1 MTLEAVLMSAYA
13 LATQERY
20 EEAESLLQSCPEAY
34 NTVSGMDLLARIRH
48 SQDRIG
54 EARSIWQRIL
64 DVDPTNET
72 ARKAIDAIENPEPVS
87 DNPYRKFI
95 VAAVAAVVLGVIIS
109 VISTCCRKPVEVVG
123 AEPSVVYVTN
133 EVEKVVTKEVIK
145 TVPEIDERVVTNIVD
160 RLIEVKIPVKSVV
173 TTEVERVIY
182 VTNVVD
188 RLIEV
193 GVPIESVVTVVVER
207 VVCETNIVENKVV
220 DTDVVVGIPSMND
233 ADNLSVPPKT
243 GVDKVSSDGTTAE
256 SDGRTDAVKSP
267 EVRRKVYCPEYVI
280 KPGDEVLKLAKRY
293 SFRIQDFRAVN
304 PGVDENHVRAGQKVK
319 IPGFF
324 DEENLP
330 K

>member
-1 MTLEAVLMSAYA
+1 MNPEAILISAYA

-20 EEAESLLQSCPEAY
+20 DEAEDLLQSCPEAY

-48 SQDRIG
+48 SQNRID

-72 ARKAIDAIENPEPVS
+72 ARKAIDAIDNPEPES
-87 DNPYRKFI
+87 DDPYRKFI
-95 VAAVAAVVLGVIIS
+95 VTAVAAVVLGVIIS
-109 VISTCCRKPVEVVG
+109 IIGTCCHKPVEVVG

-145 TVPEIDERVVTNIVD
+145 TVPEIVERVVTNIVD
-160 RLIEVKIPVKSVV
+160 RPIEVKIPVVSVV
-173 TTEVERVIY
+173 TTEVERVVC
-182 VTNVVD
+182 VTNTVEIKVVAKND
-188 RLIEV
+188 MV
-193 GVPIESVVTVVVER
+193 GVLS
-207 VVCETNIVENKVV
+207 TNDVENLSTSTK
-220 DTDVVVGIPSMND
+220 TVG
-233 ADNLSVPPKT
+233 DN
-243 GVDKVSSDGTTAE
+243 VSSDGITVE
-256 SDGRTDAVKSP
+256 SGGRPDEVKPP
-267 EVRRKVYCPEYVI
+267 EERRKVYCPEYVI
-280 KPGDEVLKLAKRY
+280 KRGDEVLKLAKLY
-293 SFRIQDFRAVN
+293 SFRIPDFRAVN